1 MDPIID
7 VQNLGSSG
15 LQVSSIGLG
24 TWAWGDR
31 FLWGYGNN
39 YGYDDIADAFDVYIN
54 MGGNFID
61 TAEFYGYGKSE
72 QFIGD
77 FIKQKKP
84 NLVIASKFMPY
95 PWRLRGQDLIR
106 ALKQSLK
113 RLSLN
118 NIDLYQI
125 HWPFPPV
132 SIETWCN
139 TLAECVK
146 EGLIKAVGIS
156 NFNVSQL
163 LRAHKTLSKH
173 NISLTSNQVEYHLL
187 NRKIESNGL
196 FQQCKDLGISIIAYS
211 PLAQGLLT
219 GKYTP
224 DNVPKGIR
232 GTRYPQKLLHEIEP
246 LIQRMRDIGREH
258 DGKTPGQVSLNWII
272 CKGAIPIPG
281 AKSGFQAQQNC
292 GSMGWRLSEDE
303 VNVLDRMSSEI
314 NNHR

>member
-39 YGYDDIADAFDVYIN
+39 YGYDDIADAFNVYIN

-146 EGLIKAVGIS
+146 EGLINAVGVS

-187 NRKIESNGL
+187 NRKIENNGL
-196 FQQCKDLGISIIAYS
+196 FQQCKDIGISIIAYS

-232 GTRYPQKLLHEIEP
+232 GSRYPHKLLHEIDP
-246 LIQRMRDIGREH
+246 LIQRMRDIGRDH
-258 DGKTPGQVSLNWII
+258 DSKTPGQVALNWII
-272 CKGAIPIPG
+272 CKSAIPIPG

-292 GSMGWRLSEDE
+292 GAMGWRLSEDE
-303 VNVLDRMSSEI
+303 VNVLDRMSAEI